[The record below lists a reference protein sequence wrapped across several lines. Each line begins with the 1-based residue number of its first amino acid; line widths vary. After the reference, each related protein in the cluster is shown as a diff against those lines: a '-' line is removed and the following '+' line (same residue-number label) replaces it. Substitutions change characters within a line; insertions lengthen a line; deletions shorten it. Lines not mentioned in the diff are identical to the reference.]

1 MSKLELPAEG
11 GCLCGQ
17 VRFRVSAA
25 PLVTMA
31 CHCTGCQKLSSSAF
45 SLSAAI
51 PSEGF
56 EVTRGEPVIGALHG
70 VNRHFYCPWCM
81 SWMFTRP
88 GGMDWFVNVRTSMFD
103 DPSGLD
109 PFVETWTKEKLAW
122 ASTPAAHSFETVP
135 PMESWQGLIEA
146 YAARG

>member
-11 GCLCGQ
+11 GCLCGR
-17 VRFRVSAA
+17 VRFRVSAP

-31 CHCTGCQKLSSSAF
+31 CHCTGCQKLTSSAF

-56 EVTRGEPVIGALHG
+56 EVTQGEPVIGALHG

-88 GGMDWFVNVRTSMFD
+88 GGMDWFVNVRATLFD
-103 DPSGLD
+103 DPSGLA
-109 PFVETWTKEKLAW
+109 PFVETWTREKLAW
-122 ASTPAAHSFETVP
+122 AATPAAHSFETVP

-146 YAARG
+146 YAGGV